1 MRVTL
6 PVVIAL
12 AGFAAAQTQTTT
24 ASTSTASC
32 AAQKYDSPINFVDPP
47 L

>member
-12 AGFAAAQTQTTT
+12 AGIAAAQTQTTT
-24 ASTSTASC
+24 AVISTASC
-32 AAQKYDSPINFVDPP
+32 AAQ
-47 L
+47 